1 MDANIMVMIGMLAG
15 LAIGFGAGYGVR
27 EILSQRRRARERM
40 RAQW

>member
-1 MDANIMVMIGMLAG
+1 MDASMLAVVGTLVG
-15 LAIGFGAGYGVR
+15 LVIGFGGGYGVR